1 MEQTHHN
8 TETLPKSA
16 TGIRGF
22 DEITMGGLPKGR
34 PTLIAG
40 GAGSG
45 KTLFGMEF
53 LVRGAAEF
61 DEPGVFVSF
70 EESEQDL
77 INNFKSL
84 HFGLE
89 KLLQEQ
95 KIALDYVHIDRTEIE
110 ETGEYD
116 LEGLFVRLG
125 YAIDSIGAKRIV
137 LDTLEALFSG
147 FSNEMM
153 LRSEI
158 RRLFRWIKERGVTA
172 IVTGERGS
180 GEGSLTRHGLEEY
193 VSDCVI
199 VLSHRREELVST
211 RRLCVAKYRGS
222 PHGTN
227 EYPFLLEKGGIFVLP
242 ITSIGLNYE
251 VSEERISSGI
261 PRLDAMFAGKG
272 YFRGSSILIS
282 GTAGTGKTTF
292 AAQFAGNVC
301 LNGERCL
308 YYAFEESSSQ
318 IIRNMRS
325 TGIDLAPHRESGLL
339 RFVAL
344 RPTMFGLETHLSTM
358 FRNISEFQPAVVV
371 IDPITNL
378 ISIGNSHE
386 VKNALMRLVDLL
398 KSKLITSLFTSLI
411 GSDNDLRQNQMGI
424 SSLMDTWMLLRDIES
439 GGETNRSIKIIKSRG
454 MAHSNQIREFTFTG
468 EGIEIIDV
476 YTGPGGVLTGAAR
489 AAQEARERAESIRD
503 EQEIERKKREF
514 EQRQAATEA
523 RIAELRANMEGE
535 RQEVERMFAEFE
547 SRKTTAFKN
556 SEQMAN
562 IRKADKNIKD

>member
-1 MEQTHHN
+1 
-8 TETLPKSA
+8 
-16 TGIRGF
+16 TGIKGF
-22 DEITMGGLPKGR
+22 DEITFGGLPKGR

-40 GAGSG
+40 SAGSG

-53 LVRGAAEF
+53 LFRGATEF
-61 DEPGVFVSF
+61 DEPGVFFSF
-70 EESEQDL
+70 EESEEDL
-77 INNFKSL
+77 IENSKSL

-89 KLLQEQ
+89 KLLEEQ
-95 KIALDYVHIDRTEIE
+95 KIALDYVHIDRAEIE

-147 FSNEMM
+147 FSNELV

-180 GEGSLTRHGLEEY
+180 RDGNLTRHGLEEY

-199 VLSHRREELVST
+199 VLSHQKEDLVST

-222 PHGTN
+222 SHGTN
-227 EYPFLLEKGGIFVLP
+227 EYPFLLENGGIFVLP
-242 ITSIGLNYE
+242 ITSIGLDYE

-282 GTAGTGKTTF
+282 GTAGTGKTTY
-292 AAQFAGNVC
+292 AAQFANNVC

-325 TGIDLAPHRESGLL
+325 TGIDLAPHREKGLL
-339 RFVAL
+339 QFVAI
-344 RPTMFGLETHLSTM
+344 RPTTFGLETHLSTM
-358 FRNISEFQPAVVV
+358 FRSISEFQPAVVV

-378 ISIGNSHE
+378 ISVGNSNE

-411 GSDNDLRQNQMGI
+411 ESENDFRQNQMGI

-454 MAHSNQIREFTFTG
+454 MGHSNQLREFMFTDK
-468 EGIEIIDV
+468 GIDIIDV
-476 YTGPGGVLTGAAR
+476 YTGPGGVLTGSAR
-489 AAQEARERAESIRD
+489 VAQEAREKAETIRG
-503 EQEIERKKREF
+503 EQEIEQKKREF
-514 EQRQAATEA
+514 EKKQAATEA
-523 RIAELRANMEGE
+523 RIAELRANLEGE

-547 SRKTTAFKN
+547 SIQTAAYKN
-556 SEQMAN
+556 REQMAN
-562 IRKADKNIKD
+562 IRKADKI